1 MLGSALK
8 KIEFHLKPC
17 QNMRLE
23 MCFFIFEILTGN
35 LFAESY
41 TCNPILN

>member
-1 MLGSALK
+1 
-8 KIEFHLKPC
+8 
-17 QNMRLE
+17 MRLE
-23 MCFFIFEILTGN
+23 KCFFIFDISTGN

>member
-1 MLGSALK
+1 LWGSALK

-23 MCFFIFEILTGN
+23 KCFFIFEILTGN

-41 TCNPILN
+41 TYNPILN